1 MFHVKQSE
9 YPVRLGQVL
18 DLTITGYTSEGQGV
32 ARVEGLAVFVSG
44 AIRGETVR
52 AKIAHLGHTAAYA
65 DILEVLTPS
74 PHRVKPGCPAASRC
88 GGCVFWHMDYEEELS
103 AKSQRVLDALNRIG
117 GANLE
122 HVDIVP
128 SPAVTGYRNKAQYPV
143 AMEQGKAVAGFF
155 RPRSH
160 QVVDVGRCRIQGS
173 AADRAKDVIVRWMR
187 EFHVPAY
194 DEKTHKG
201 LVRHIYV
208 RTASATGQVMVC
220 LVVNGDRIP
229 QESTLVENLLKN
241 VDNLGT
247 VLLSIHKKP
256 GNAVLGDKFVTLYGP
271 GYLEDTL
278 CGLQFRLSPR
288 SFYQVN
294 HDQAEQLYA
303 GALEMAKLTGQER
316 AVDLYCGTGTISL
329 VLAKR
334 VKEVIGVE
342 IIEAAVADA
351 WENARRN
358 GILNAAFRCADASK
372 AAQDLAAEGKKPDV
386 IVVDPP
392 RKGIDETV
400 VEAMAEM
407 APEKIVYISC
417 DPATLARDI
426 KRLGERGYALK
437 QVRAYDM
444 FPRCAHVETAAVL
457 VRKSPNRV

>member
-32 ARVEGLAVFVSG
+32 ARVEGLAVFVTG

-74 PHRVKPGCPAASRC
+74 PRRVKPGCPAASKC
-88 GGCVFWHMDYEEELS
+88 GGCVFWHMDYEEELF

-143 AMEQGKAVAGFF
+143 AMEQGRAVAGFF

-208 RTASATGQVMVC
+208 RTASATGQVMV
-220 LVVNGDRIP
+220 
-229 QESTLVENLLKN
+229 
-241 VDNLGT
+241 
-247 VLLSIHKKP
+247 
-256 GNAVLGDKFVTLYGP
+256 
-271 GYLEDTL
+271 
-278 CGLQFRLSPR
+278 
-288 SFYQVN
+288 
-294 HDQAEQLYA
+294 
-303 GALEMAKLTGQER
+303 
-316 AVDLYCGTGTISL
+316 
-329 VLAKR
+329 
-334 VKEVIGVE
+334 
-342 IIEAAVADA
+342 
-351 WENARRN
+351 
-358 GILNAAFRCADASK
+358 
-372 AAQDLAAEGKKPDV
+372 
-386 IVVDPP
+386 
-392 RKGIDETV
+392 
-400 VEAMAEM
+400 
-407 APEKIVYISC
+407 
-417 DPATLARDI
+417 
-426 KRLGERGYALK
+426 
-437 QVRAYDM
+437 
-444 FPRCAHVETAAVL
+444 
-457 VRKSPNRV
+457 